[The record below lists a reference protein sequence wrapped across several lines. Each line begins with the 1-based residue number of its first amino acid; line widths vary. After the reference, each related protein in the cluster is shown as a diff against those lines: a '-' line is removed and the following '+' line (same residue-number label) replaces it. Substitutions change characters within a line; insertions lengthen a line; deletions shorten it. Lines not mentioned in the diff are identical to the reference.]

1 MTINRRHLL
10 KLTLGTTLAAP
21 ALLRNAYSQERALH
35 IGVYNSQLGKV
46 VERDIIPTF
55 EKDYKCHI
63 YTIEGATLSNIAALR
78 TTRDNPRFSVMMMD
92 DVGVQQAKQEGLIEQ
107 LDPEKIP
114 NLANVYKRFLFED
127 SYGVAVSISAAGMF
141 MNPTVETTKGLNSY
155 AQLFDP
161 KFKQRLIL
169 SSPKYTSSV
178 LFVMFM
184 ASLATGKPI
193 KEAQYL
199 VDQGW
204 DKLKELKPSVLTV
217 FENEANVMMVPQGQA
232 DVGGIEYTKAIYPS
246 TIKGIPIT
254 LAPMKE
260 GFFTGINSITLAKNA
275 PNPELGNAFINRMLD
290 NDVMKLLAEQ
300 TVSAPSV
307 KDISFNADIAEYLP
321 YPESKMDDMQL
332 VTPDWK
338 FVNDKRAEILERYN
352 QILSA

>member
-1 MTINRRHLL
+1 MNINRRNVL
-10 KLTLGTTLAAP
+10 KLTVGSSLAMP
-21 ALLRNAYSQERALH
+21 ALMRNAYSQERAVH
-35 IGVYNSQLGKV
+35 IGIYNSQLGKV
-46 VERDIIPTF
+46 VQREIIPNFERDF
-55 EKDYKCHI
+55 KCRV

-78 TTRDNPRFSVMMMD
+78 TTRETPRFSAMMMD
-92 DVGVQQAKQEGLIEQ
+92 DVGVQQAKQEGLIEK
-107 LDPEKIP
+107 LDPAKIP
-114 NLANVYKRFLFED
+114 NLENVYPRFLFED
-127 SYGVAVSISAAGMF
+127 SYGVAVSVSAAGMF
-141 MNPTVETTKGLNSY
+141 MNPNAPTTKGLNSY
-155 AQLFDP
+155 EQLFDP

-232 DVGGIEYTKAIYPS
+232 DVGGIEYTKAIYPH
-246 TIKGIPIT
+246 TMKNVPIT

-275 PNPELGNAFINRMLD
+275 PDPELGNAFINRMLD
-290 NDVMKLLAEQ
+290 KDVMKLLGEQ

-307 KDISFNADIAEYLP
+307 KDITFGPDFEKYLP
-321 YPESKMDDMQL
+321 YPLSKMDDMQL
-332 VTPDWK
+332 VTPDWT
-338 FVNDKRAEILERYN
+338 FVNAKRGDILERYN